1 MRLVIDKF
9 GIINKAS
16 IDINGLT
23 VICGENDTG
32 KSTIGKLIFSLIK
45 SSQKYEDDLEVGAI
59 SEIRSSL
66 FKISSLLLL
75 TNDNKETNRL
85 ISHNIR
91 RLDPEY
97 LILIKD
103 ISILYDN
110 LERAKIDE
118 SIR

>member
-103 ISILYDN
+103 I
-110 LERAKIDE
+110 
-118 SIR
+118 